1 MEEKTVIEKLLDEN
15 NNDNIIL
22 YDENNN
28 QAEFEQVAI
37 IPLNDKLYAILKPA
51 TKIEGVNE
59 DEALVFVL
67 EETDDEE
74 SLVICD
80 DFKVVDKVFEASKEA
95 LGKAGSAVQKFSDK
109 SVTKIEIRQFESKLK
124 NQKAK
129 LGEIVA
135 KALEDNQTQLELNTA
150 EIDTIA
156 QEIDRL
162 KKEIKTRKDSLNATS
177 AEPTQSE

>member
-28 QAEFEQVAI
+28 QTEFEQVAI

-80 DFKVVDKVFEASKEA
+80 DFKVVDKVFEEYYKLLREE
-95 LGKAGSAVQKFSDK
+95 GI
-109 SVTKIEIRQFESKLK
+109 IE
-124 NQKAK
+124 
-129 LGEIVA
+129 
-135 KALEDNQTQLELNTA
+135 
-150 EIDTIA
+150 
-156 QEIDRL
+156 
-162 KKEIKTRKDSLNATS
+162 
-177 AEPTQSE
+177 

>member
-1 MEEKTVIEKLLDEN
+1 MDSTE
-15 NNDNIIL
+15 
-22 YDENNN
+22 
-28 QAEFEQVAI
+28 
-37 IPLNDKLYAILKPA
+37 
-51 TKIEGVNE
+51 TKAKVKG
-59 DEALVFVL
+59 
-67 EETDDEE
+67 
-74 SLVICD
+74 
-80 DFKVVDKVFEASKEA
+80 VVDKVFEASKEA

-177 AEPTQSE
+177 AEQTQSE